1 MYLILRAFKLAFMD
15 RSPSIILHSSCIL
28 RALVKKNLSS
38 RVKLK
43 CKVPL
48 SFYILVNTMN
58 DDFNSALVQF
68 NILVFFAVTIGRENL
83 KSKRQQINVERMGYL
98 HIFLR

>member
-1 MYLILRAFKLAFMD
+1 
-15 RSPSIILHSSCIL
+15 
-28 RALVKKNLSS
+28 
-38 RVKLK
+38 
-43 CKVPL
+43 
-48 SFYILVNTMN
+48 MN

-68 NILVFFAVTIGRENL
+68 NILGFFAVTIGRENL

>member
-1 MYLILRAFKLAFMD
+1 
-15 RSPSIILHSSCIL
+15 
-28 RALVKKNLSS
+28 
-38 RVKLK
+38 
-43 CKVPL
+43 
-48 SFYILVNTMN
+48 MN

-68 NILVFFAVTIGRENL
+68 NILVFFAVTIGGENL

>member
-28 RALVKKNLSS
+28 PWLKKNLSS

-68 NILVFFAVTIGRENL
+68 NILVFFAVTTGRENL